1 MSPENP
7 APIPDAADV
16 APQLSDALHLHREGR
31 LVEAEAVYNRIL
43 EVESD
48 HPDALQLLAALRLQQ
63 DRADDAI
70 ALFRR
75 ALAAKPDFPEA
86 LNNLAI
92 ALQKQGEIETAVSHW
107 ERAITLKPDYAQ
119 AYGNLAKA
127 LSEQRKTGLALA
139 CWERAAALDPDDVAV
154 RVDFAA
160 ALGKVN
166 RFAEAVTHYERALAL
181 KPDHVEMHLS
191 FAEALRQAGRFA
203 EAIARCQQ
211 ALALAPDHVGAHV
224 ALGGVLETEGRSSE
238 AVLHYERALAL
249 KPDLAVLRLR
259 LLTAQLP
266 ILYQDDAELEGRRL
280 AYRKRVE
287 QLCADYEAG
296 AVAGDLA
303 SVVGSN
309 QPFYLPYQG
318 RNDRD
323 LQRLYGELVCRAIAD
338 KYPAA
343 ALPAPPAPGEKIRVG
358 IVSGFFR
365 YHSNWKIPIKGWL
378 SQLDRER
385 FELFGYYTGSDRDAE
400 TAAAARMCDRFVQ
413 GPLPG
418 ERWREEILSD
428 RPHILIYPEI
438 GMDPVSAWLAAH
450 RLARTQCGSWGHP
463 NTTGYPTIDYFLSS
477 DLMEPPDAD
486 LHYNERL
493 VRLPNLSIYYEP
505 LDTPTV
511 EIDRKTLGLRD
522 GSVAYWCGQSLFK
535 YLPQYDHVFARIAR
549 AAGDCQFVFIQSI
562 HGGEMTDRMRRRLS
576 RAFAVFGLDAARY
589 CVFLPRLSKD
599 QFAAAIGQ
607 CDVVLDSLAW
617 SGCNSTLE
625 GLAHDTPI
633 VTMPGELMR
642 GRHTMAILQMM
653 GVTETVAHTV
663 DDYVEIAA
671 RLARDEA
678 WRDAVRQ
685 RMRERK
691 PRVYRDAQT
700 IAALE
705 AFLVGAAE
713 ARESRPAR
721 TPEAWRPDMRD
732 AGPFRSPKPEA
743 PTDIDIAALAAR
755 PFGLRPMAALPHQL
769 PQ

>member
-1 MSPENP
+1 
-7 APIPDAADV
+7 
-16 APQLSDALHLHREGR
+16 
-31 LVEAEAVYNRIL
+31 
-43 EVESD
+43 
-48 HPDALQLLAALRLQQ
+48 
-63 DRADDAI
+63 
-70 ALFRR
+70 
-75 ALAAKPDFPEA
+75 
-86 LNNLAI
+86 
-92 ALQKQGEIETAVSHW
+92 
-107 ERAITLKPDYAQ
+107 
-119 AYGNLAKA
+119 
-127 LSEQRKTGLALA
+127 
-139 CWERAAALDPDDVAV
+139 
-154 RVDFAA
+154 
-160 ALGKVN
+160 
-166 RFAEAVTHYERALAL
+166 
-181 KPDHVEMHLS
+181 
-191 FAEALRQAGRFA
+191 
-203 EAIARCQQ
+203 
-211 ALALAPDHVGAHV
+211 
-224 ALGGVLETEGRSSE
+224 
-238 AVLHYERALAL
+238 
-249 KPDLAVLRLR
+249 
-259 LLTAQLP
+259 
-266 ILYQDDAELEGRRL
+266 
-280 AYRKRVE
+280 
-287 QLCADYEAG
+287 
-296 AVAGDLA
+296 
-303 SVVGSN
+303 
-309 QPFYLPYQG
+309 
-318 RNDRD
+318 
-323 LQRLYGELVCRAIAD
+323 
-338 KYPAA
+338 
-343 ALPAPPAPGEKIRVG
+343 
-358 IVSGFFR
+358 
-365 YHSNWKIPIKGWL
+365 
-378 SQLDRER
+378 
-385 FELFGYYTGSDRDAE
+385 
-400 TAAAARMCDRFVQ
+400 MCDRFVQ

-549 AAGDCQFVFIQSI
+549 AAGNCQFVFIQSI
-562 HGGEMTDRMRRRLS
+562 HGGEMTYRMRRRLS

-589 CVFLPRLSKD
+589 CVFLPRLSKA